1 MAEPVR
7 RRRRVRPAQENE
19 PAPGP
24 VPGGAPSA
32 ASHAAPSAAP
42 TAVAGG
48 GAVTA
53 AVDDPPPWAA
63 LTEPDALPAERG
75 LRGLVGGG
83 SSQVTPAAA
92 MRARDA
98 ARPTPED
105 LARAEAELT
114 IVRRHWSPRE

>member
-7 RRRRVRPAQENE
+7 RRRRVRPAQESE
-19 PAPGP
+19 PAPFAAANPTSNG
-24 VPGGAPSA
+24 VEASA
-32 ASHAAPSAAP
+32 A
-42 TAVAGG
+42 
-48 GAVTA
+48 VTG
-53 AVDDPPPWAA
+53 AVDDPPPWAV

-75 LRGLVGGG
+75 LRGLIGGG

-98 ARPTPED
+98 SRPSPED